1 MHLQILFVED
11 SPDDVQ
17 LSLRELKR
25 GGYEVDFERVETV
38 EAMQA
43 ALESKIWDLILCD
56 FSMPKFNAP
65 RALEV
70 LKASGLDLPFI
81 IISGTIGEETA
92 VAALKAGAHDFLV
105 KGSLARLIPAIERE
119 LKDAES
125 RRERQRAESSLVKQ
139 LNRLS
144 TLRTIHTAI
153 ASSLDLRVTLKIVL
167 ENVTATLK
175 SDAAAVLLMRHGSG
189 RLEFA
194 AGHGFLTR
202 GIQSSSIRLGQGL
215 AGRAALERQIIQ
227 AENLSIAGEEFTR
240 TQHVAGE
247 NFVSYFAA
255 PLIAKGEVKGVLEI
269 FSRSPLRPDLDW
281 LNFLKTLADQTA
293 IAIDNLILFEDLQ
306 HSNLDLA
313 LAYDQT
319 LEGWSHAL
327 DLRDKE
333 TEGHTLRVTETTF
346 KLARS
351 MGMSESELVHVRRGA
366 LLHDIGKMGI
376 PDSILLKPA
385 KLTDEEWEV
394 MRRHPQHAYD
404 MLWKI
409 AYLRPALDIPYCH
422 HEKWDGSGYPRGLKG
437 EQIPLSARIFSVVDV
452 WDALT
457 NDRPYRRAWSE
468 KDALEYIHSEKGKH
482 FDPQCAEAFLR
493 EMALK

>member
-1 MHLQILFVED
+1 MQLRILFVED
-11 SPDDVQ
+11 SQDDVE

-25 GGYEVDFERVETV
+25 GGYEVDYERVQTAEG
-38 EAMQA
+38 MQA
-43 ALESKIWDLILCD
+43 ALDTGSWDLILCD
-56 FSMPKFNAP
+56 FSMPQFDAP
-65 RALEV
+65 RALAV
-70 LKASGLDLPFI
+70 LKASGLDMPFI
-81 IISGTIGEETA
+81 IVSGTIGEETA

-119 LKDAES
+119 LRDAQS
-125 RRERQRAESSLVKQ
+125 RRERQRAETSLVQQ
-139 LNRLS
+139 LARLS

-175 SDAAAVLLMRHGSG
+175 ADAASVLLMRQGSG

-194 AGHGFLTR
+194 AGHGFRTR
-202 GIQSSSIRLGQGL
+202 GIQSSSVRLGQGL
-215 AGRAALERQIIQ
+215 AGRAALERHLMQV
-227 AENLSIAGEEFTR
+227 ENLSSAGEEFTR
-240 TQHVAGE
+240 AAFVAGE
-247 NFVSYFAA
+247 NFVSYFSA

-269 FSRSPLRPDLDW
+269 FNRSPLQPDLDW
-281 LNFLKTLADQTA
+281 LNFLETLADQTA
-293 IAIDNLILFEDLQ
+293 IAIDNLILFEELQ

-333 TEGHTLRVTETTF
+333 TEGHTLRVTETTL
-346 KLARS
+346 KLARAV
-351 MGMSESELVHVRRGA
+351 GMSETELVHVRRGA

-376 PDSILLKPA
+376 PDSILLKPG
-385 KLTDEEWEV
+385 KLTDEEWEI
-394 MRRHPQHAYD
+394 MRKHPQHAYD

-409 AYLRPALDIPYCH
+409 AYLRPSLDIPFCH
-422 HEKWDGSGYPRGLKG
+422 HEKWDGSGYPRSLKG

-457 NDRPYRRAWSE
+457 NDRPYRPAWPE
-468 KDALEYIHSEKGKH
+468 LEALEYIREQRGKH
-482 FDPQCAEAFLR
+482 FDPQSVELFLR
-493 EMALK
+493 EVTAK